1 MGYFFKKDN
10 TIINVLQ
17 KILDESNRKPNKM
30 RVNKGSEFCNIS
42 MKSWLEK
49 KNDIEMYSP
58 YNEKKSVPTV
68 DLLETSRIKCII
80 T

>member
-1 MGYFFKKDN
+1 MSYFFKKDN

-49 KNDIEMYSP
+49 KRYRDVFTI
-58 YNEKKSVPTV
+58 
-68 DLLETSRIKCII
+68 
-80 T
+80 

>member
-1 MGYFFKKDN
+1 MQY
-10 TIINVLQ
+10 INE
-17 KILDESNRKPNKM
+17 IMAR
-30 RVNKGSEFCNIS
+30 
-42 MKSWLEK
+42 K

-80 T
+80 TWLQYQKCVYWYS